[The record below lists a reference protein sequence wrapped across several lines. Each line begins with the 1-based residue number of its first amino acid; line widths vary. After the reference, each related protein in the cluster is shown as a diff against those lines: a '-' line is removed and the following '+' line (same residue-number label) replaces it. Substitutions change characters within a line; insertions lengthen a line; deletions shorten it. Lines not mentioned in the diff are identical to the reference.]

1 MQKNKDITHVDLAGV
16 NRTLLLPLWARARE
30 SQKPNAILID
40 HQAKQIVDHLSQKET
55 YKKTFNEMDEDFD
68 PYYQISQLIRA
79 KCLDDE
85 IQEFLQVHP
94 SGTIVNWGAGLDT
107 TFSRNDNG
115 LLHWYDLDF
124 PDVIE
129 LRKTFIPESE
139 RNKYIPKSLLDPSWY
154 EDVEIVDQGLMFVA
168 CGVLFFL
175 MESQVRQLFID
186 LLDAF
191 PGSEAAFDTMTRL
204 IMSIGNRGVLKQGGL
219 DKRAIMQWSI
229 RSARTMASWDKRIIV
244 IKEYP
249 MFSRTHFD
257 ESWDR
262 SVVNRMRMINWM
274 RGINIFRLRLGTPW
288 L

>member
-55 YKKTFNEMDEDFD
+55 YKKTFNEMDKDFD

-186 LLDAF
+186 LVDAF

>member
-40 HQAKQIVDHLSQKET
+40 HQAKQIIDHLSQKET
-55 YKKTFNEMDEDFD
+55 YKNTFDEMDKDFD

-186 LLDAF
+186 LVDAF

-274 RGINIFRLRLGTPW
+274 RGINIFRLRLGKK
-288 L
+288 

>member
-40 HQAKQIVDHLSQKET
+40 HQAKQIIDHLSQKET
-55 YKKTFNEMDEDFD
+55 YKNTFDEMDKDFD

-186 LLDAF
+186 LVDAF

-229 RSARTMASWDKRIIV
+229 RSARTMASWDKRIAV

>member
-1 MQKNKDITHVDLAGV
+1 MIPTGVPCGPVEGKDRVVKVKAARV
-16 NRTLLLPLWARARE
+16 KVKEARARD

-40 HQAKQIVDHLSQKET
+40 NQAKQIIDHLSQKET
-55 YKKTFNEMDEDFD
+55 YKNTFDEMDKDFD

-186 LLDAF
+186 LVDAF

-249 MFSRTHFD
+249 MFSRT
-257 ESWDR
+257 
-262 SVVNRMRMINWM
+262 
-274 RGINIFRLRLGTPW
+274 LRHLCC
-288 L
+288 

>member
-40 HQAKQIVDHLSQKET
+40 HQAKQIIDHLSQKET
-55 YKKTFNEMDEDFD
+55 YKNTFDEMDKDFD

-186 LLDAF
+186 LVDAF

-229 RSARTMASWDKRIIV
+229 RSARTMASWDKRITV

-274 RGINIFRLRLGTPW
+274 RGINIFRLRLGKK
-288 L
+288 